1 MKYSIRKKMY
11 LWLLLPV
18 MVLLALI
25 GSITFGVTRL
35 ITEKIIKDSA
45 LETAVHATQ
54 RIDVV
59 FKNYRTRVEQLA
71 RDPRISSLDWNR
83 FMEVAVEEKAYDSF
97 LEGLI
102 LVYPDG
108 SARSSDGQYLQV
120 NDRDYYQEI
129 FSRQKS
135 VVMSNAII
143 SKTSGNPVIVAG
155 TAIKDRYAQS
165 TKAMIGLL
173 IDLNYLSRI
182 FTLTSDKSTTN
193 ILVDGKGLIVY
204 HPDSQVRMRL
214 KITEADAAGYR
225 GLKLVGRRMING
237 EQGESVFWGPDKKLY
252 HIFFMPLE
260 SLAGWS
266 YGIIIPEKDLLQ
278 PAEQILWFVG
288 FAFVGL
294 SLVLAFLIFMASA
307 FVSKPIRATREAI
320 ELLAQGEGD
329 LRHRLSIHTQDELEE
344 MGQKLNL
351 FLDLIHTIV
360 RSVKMTIQ
368 EMHTLGEELR
378 ANAVQTTAGAHQ
390 IAGNSANVK
399 DRLLQQSAGITE
411 TLATTEQI
419 SRNIQSFLQM
429 IETQNN
435 HLKEVSRAIEEV
447 VASITVVTLKTVQ
460 NHEAVAQLSQEA
472 ATGKDLLNEVEKLIL
487 RINQTSENMMEA
499 NTIIATIASQT
510 NLLSMNAAIEA
521 AHAGEAGRGFAVV
534 AEEIRKLAE
543 NANEQSKTIAQVL
556 RTVKELIEAAV
567 EYTGQAQQKYGVIFE
582 GIKAVGDQ
590 ELEVKNA
597 MTGQE
602 QESRQVLLALK
613 ELNHITSE
621 IRSGSE
627 EIRLGSQAILEEM
640 RRIMQGTA
648 EIEAA
653 SKENA
658 DGAREILQAMEH
670 LETLST
676 RNTEALAE
684 LDQLVGK
691 FTV

>member
-11 LWLLLPV
+11 LWLLVPV
-18 MVLLALI
+18 MILLVLI
-25 GSITFGVTRL
+25 GSITFGVTRF
-35 ITEKIIKDSA
+35 ITEKIIKDST
-45 LETAVHATQ
+45 LEAAVHAAQ
-54 RIDVV
+54 RIDVI
-59 FKNYRTRVEQLA
+59 FRNYRTRVEQLA
-71 RDPRISSLDWNR
+71 RDPRVSSLDWNR
-83 FMEVAVEEKAYDSF
+83 FMEVAVEEKAYDNF
-97 LEGLI
+97 LEGFI

-129 FSRQKS
+129 FSRQKN
-135 VVMSNAII
+135 VVMSNALI

-155 TAIKDRYAQS
+155 AAIKDRDTRN
-165 TKAMIGLL
+165 TKAMVGLL
-173 IDLNYLSRI
+173 IDLNYLSRV
-182 FTLTSDKSTTN
+182 FSAGKKSTTN
-193 ILVDGKGLIVY
+193 ILVDGKGLVVY

-214 KITEADAAGYR
+214 KITEADESGYR

-266 YGIIIPEKDLLQ
+266 YGIIISEKDLLQ

-288 FAFVGL
+288 SAFVGL

-307 FVSKPIRATREAI
+307 FVSKPIRTTREAI
-320 ELLAQGEGD
+320 ERLAQGEGD

-368 EMHTLGEELR
+368 EMHKLGEELR

-435 HLKEVSRAIEEV
+435 HLKEVSKAIEEV
-447 VASITVVTLKTVQ
+447 VTSITVVTLKTVQ

-472 ATGKDLLNEVEKLIL
+472 ATGKELLNEVEKLIL

-543 NANEQSKTIAQVL
+543 NANQQSKTIAQVL
-556 RTVKELIEAAV
+556 RTVKELVEAAV
-567 EYTGQAQQKYGVIFE
+567 EYAGQAQQKYGIIFE
-582 GIKAVGDQ
+582 GIRAIGDQ

-597 MTGQE
+597 MTEQE
-602 QESRQVLLALK
+602 QSSRQVLISLK

-627 EIRLGSQAILEEM
+627 EIRVGSQAILEEM
-640 RRIMQGTA
+640 RRIMQGTG

-658 DGAREILQAMEH
+658 DGAREILHAMEH
-670 LETLST
+670 IEALST
-676 RNTEALAE
+676 RNTESLAE
-684 LDQLVGK
+684 LDRLVGK
-691 FTV
+691 FTT

>member
-11 LWLLLPV
+11 LWLLVPV
-18 MVLLALI
+18 MILLVLI

-35 ITEKIIKDSA
+35 ITEKIIKNSA
-45 LETAVHATQ
+45 LEATFHAAQ
-54 RIDVV
+54 RIDGV

-71 RDPRISSLDWNR
+71 RDPRVTSLDWNR
-83 FMEVAVEEKAYDSF
+83 FMEVAVEEKAYDNF

-102 LVYPDG
+102 FVYPDG

-120 NDRDYYQEI
+120 NDRDYYQEV
-129 FSRQKS
+129 FLRQKS

-155 TAIKDRYAQS
+155 AAIKDRYTQN
-165 TKAMIGLL
+165 TRAMVGLL
-173 IDLNYLSRI
+173 IDLNYLSGV
-182 FTLTSDKSTTN
+182 FSGDKKSTTN
-193 ILVDGKGLIVY
+193 ILVDGKGLVVY

-214 KITEADAAGYR
+214 RITEADESGYR

-252 HIFFMPLE
+252 HIFFIPLE

-278 PAEQILWFVG
+278 PAERILWFVG

-294 SLVLAFLIFMASA
+294 SLILSFLIFVFSA
-307 FVSKPIRATREAI
+307 FLSKPIRTTRAAI
-320 ELLAQGEGD
+320 EQLAQGEGD
-329 LRHRLSIHTQDELEE
+329 LRYRLSIHTQDELEE
-344 MGQKLNL
+344 MGQKVNQ

-368 EMHTLGEELR
+368 EMQQLGEELR
-378 ANAVQTTAGAHQ
+378 ANAVQTTAGAQQ
-390 IAGNSANVK
+390 IADNSASVK
-399 DRLLQQSAGITE
+399 ERLLQQSAGITE

-419 SRNIQSFLQM
+419 SRNIQSFLHM
-429 IETQNN
+429 IETQND
-435 HLKEVSRAIEEV
+435 HLRMVSSAIEEV

-460 NHEAVAQLSQEA
+460 NHEAVTRLSQEA
-472 ATGKDLLNEVEKLIL
+472 ATGKELLNEVEKLIL
-487 RINQTSENMMEA
+487 RINQTSKNMMEA

-543 NANEQSKTIAQVL
+543 NANQQSKTIAQVL
-556 RTVKELIEAAV
+556 RTVKELVDATV
-567 EYTGQAQQKYGVIFE
+567 EYAGQAQQKYGVIFE
-582 GIKAVGDQ
+582 GIRAVRDQ

-597 MTGQE
+597 MTEQE
-602 QESRQVLLALK
+602 QGSRQVLLALK

-627 EIRLGSQAILEEM
+627 EIRVGSQAILEEM

-648 EIEAA
+648 EIEVA

-658 DGAREILQAMEH
+658 DGAREILHAMEH
-670 LETLST
+670 IEALST
-676 RNTEALAE
+676 RNTESLAE

-691 FTV
+691 FTT